1 MTQLTLPNR
10 RFPSRLQATSLKLSI
25 LVILRCQS
33 HQARIN
39 SWCLHS
45 LLPICVE
52 SIVLFRAS
60 STSLVETRTA
70 SAIIRCNTTENT
82 SVSSKR
88 FRIIGAMTILLI
100 VSGCGINNIPTY
112 DEAVNGRWSDVQ
124 NQYKRRADLVPNLVN
139 TVEGFAE
146 QERDVLTEVTEART
160 RVSQMNISP
169 ELLSDPEAFQQFQA
183 NQDSLTSA
191 LQRLMVVVEAYPDLK
206 SNENFLALQQQL
218 EGTENR
224 ISVARR
230 DYIQAV
236 QTYNTEL
243 RTIPGRWWRRF
254 MYPDMLPKQNFTVS
268 EEDTINPTVDFSN

>member
-1 MTQLTLPNR
+1 M
-10 RFPSRLQATSLKLSI
+10 F
-25 LVILRCQS
+25 V
-33 HQARIN
+33 
-39 SWCLHS
+39 
-45 LLPICVE
+45 
-52 SIVLFRAS
+52 
-60 STSLVETRTA
+60 
-70 SAIIRCNTTENT
+70 
-82 SVSSKR
+82 
-88 FRIIGAMTILLI
+88 LLI
-100 VSGCGINNIPTY
+100 SGCGINNIPTF

-124 NQYKRRADLVPNLVN
+124 NQYKRRADLIPNLVN
-139 TVEGFAE
+139 TVEGFAD

-169 ELLSDPEAFQQFQA
+169 EMLTDPAAFEQFQQ
-183 NQDSLTSA
+183 NQGALTSA

-243 RTIPGRWWRRF
+243 RTIPGRWWKRF
-254 MYPDMLPKQNFTVS
+254 MYPENEPKENFAVS
-268 EEDTINPTVDFSN
+268 AEDAVNPTVNFNN